1 LQDSITSHVASL
13 EKPSKLFYQIL
24 VVDDEDTVR
33 HLLRAMLNGEGY
45 TEVDDAASA
54 QDALKALSEQEYHLM
69 LLDKNLPGT
78 DGMHVLR
85 EAKKIWPA
93 IEIIVIT
100 AYGSL
105 ESAMQ
110 AMDLGAYSYI
120 TKPFTDLKV
129 LMGRV
134 EGALDR
140 VAVKYQSNI
149 LLGRLERVLEQLKG
163 VEGEMDQQVIAAK
176 VRNAADRLQRITAE
190 LRSLGPPARDDS
202 EAGSE

>member
-1 LQDSITSHVASL
+1 MQESITSHVASL

-54 QDALKALSEQEYHLM
+54 QDAIKALSEHEYHLM

-85 EAKKIWPA
+85 EAKRMWPA

-129 LMGRV
+129 LMRRV

-163 VEGEMDQQVIAAK
+163 VEGQTNLPEIASK
-176 VRNAADRLQRITAE
+176 VRQAADRLQKITGE
-190 LRSLGPPARDDS
+190 LRSLGPPTGEDS
-202 EAGSE
+202 EAPSE